1 MDQQERNEYLVNK
14 YLQGGL
20 TEAEQ
25 LELAASQA
33 LSDQHAGNIERIA
46 SLIGKYP
53 DGALSAL
60 EKQELDQWL
69 ATSVGNGERLS
80 RYADTTQLQQQVE
93 EYAENKAAVYQRIQQ
108 QLFPPKATGGRG
120 VISKM
125 WRYMAAAAVLVLLA
139 FTAYRWFYQGDKQ
152 PVNTN
157 NTAIGF
163 KNDVAPG
170 KEKARLILGDGR
182 VVELDTL
189 SNGALALQG
198 GSQVSKQNG
207 LISYESA
214 GKTGEVVYN
223 TISVPRGGR
232 YQLLLPDGSH
242 VWLNAASSLRY
253 PSAFTGAQRRVE
265 LDGEAYFEVASLPPS
280 PSGGGG
286 VKAKIPFIVDVAGK
300 GEVEVL
306 GTHFN
311 IMAYKDEASINTTLL
326 QGAVRISKGD
336 HRQLLK
342 PGQQA
347 QLHPSGTITLIKEA
361 DTEKAVAWKNGV
373 FKFDGSDIKT
383 IMRQAARWYDVEV
396 EYKGTVNEEFYG
408 TIGQE
413 MNLSQILSVLEKTGL
428 VHFTIEGRK
437 VTVLP

>member
-1 MDQQERNEYLVNK
+1 MDQQERNEYLIDK
-14 YLQGGL
+14 YLQGSL

-25 LELAASQA
+25 LELAASQS
-33 LSDQHAGNIERIA
+33 LSDQHTGNVERIA
-46 SLIGKYP
+46 SLIAKYP
-53 DGALSAL
+53 DGGLSPL
-60 EKQELDQWL
+60 EQQELDQWL
-69 ATSVGNGERLS
+69 DASLRNRERLS
-80 RYADTTQLQQQVE
+80 RYADTTQLQQRVQ
-93 EYAENKAAVYQRIQQ
+93 EYEENKTAVYQRIQE
-108 QLFPPKATGGRG
+108 QLFTPKAAGSSSMIR
-120 VISKM
+120 KM

-139 FTAYRWFYQGDKQ
+139 FTAYRWFYQANKQ
-152 PVNTN
+152 PVDTN
-157 NTAIGF
+157 NTTIGF

-182 VVELDTL
+182 VVDLDTL

-198 GSQVSKQNG
+198 NSQVSKQNG

-214 GKTGEVVYN
+214 GKSGEVVYN

-253 PSAFTGAQRRVE
+253 PSAFTGTQRRVE
-265 LDGEAYFEVASLPPS
+265 LDGEAYFEVSPLPAYP
-280 PSGGGG
+280 GGGG
-286 VKAKIPFIVDVAGK
+286 EKAAKIPFIVQVNGT
-300 GEVEVL
+300 EVEVL

-311 IMAYKDEASINTTLL
+311 IMGYKDEASINTTLL
-326 QGAVRISKGD
+326 EGAVKVSKGD

-347 QLHPSGTITLIKEA
+347 QLKASGAITLIKEA
-361 DTEKAVAWKNGV
+361 DTEKAVAWKNGA
-373 FKFDGSDIKT
+373 FKFDGSDIAT
-383 IMRQAARWYDVEV
+383 IMRQAARWYDIDV